1 MKRYLFA
8 LVAVAVLAIAIPSG
22 AAPTASPS
30 DLFQIHDVEITFHK
44 AASTKD
50 LNLMMSLFTEDAT
63 LASGGKTYT
72 GKDQV
77 RTYFAT
83 VAGAFQPQNNW
94 AAYTPAYK
102 IRINVDGDRATLYF
116 ECLYVDVA
124 TSQIKAHTY
133 SDDVLVRSGGHW
145 LIKEMKAGTATE
157 I

>member
-8 LVAVAVLAIAIPSG
+8 VVAVVVMSIAIPSG

-30 DLFQIHDVEITFHK
+30 DLFQIHEVEITFHK
-44 AASTKD
+44 AGSTKD
-50 LNLMMSLFTEDAT
+50 LDLMLSLFTDDAT
-63 LASGGKTYT
+63 LTSGGKTYT

-77 RTYFAT
+77 RSYWTA
-83 VAGAFQPQNNW
+83 AGPFLPQNHW
-94 AAYTPAYK
+94 AGYTPAYK

-116 ECLYVDVA
+116 ECLWVDVA
-124 TSQIKAHTY
+124 TGQIKAHSY
-133 SDDVLVRSGGHW
+133 SDDVLIRTSGKW